1 MTVHRRWGLCVAL
14 LFVCQVLAASPAGA
28 TTPGDSI
35 HGSTLRLVNGHKVG
49 LGKVLSTSDGGQ
61 IFGWD
66 INENGTDGVL
76 ATSQNVS
83 QGYRVS
89 VQTFD
94 QTTAKIT
101 NTFAKDVGER
111 NSYGVDG
118 IFAGDIGL
126 VTHYVVPPGTI
137 YAKRRYAVMNPVTAE
152 GFTGAWIPPAKDLD
166 VIQNADNQ
174 TTSTSVVYGILL
186 HHASKPVLA
195 VADFAAGSSSLI
207 RLNPNRFRLGTTMV
221 AQNTATNQAVLAA
234 SGGAVGGPP
243 PINALVDLDTGTV
256 VKQWHGFN
264 NGPFG
269 AGFVNGLAVDSGTGI
284 ACTTTELNAQ
294 VEFYDLKSRSGTA
307 VQLPGT
313 GDADQLN
320 SGAAV
325 VNDPVHKLFLVT
337 DPEYAPTGGG
347 AIVVY
352 KENGDLVEAITGFHF
367 GGFAQGP
374 TRVAV
379 NPSRRMGWV
388 DGPGIDQLQQFFY

>member
-1 MTVHRRWGLCVAL
+1 MTVRRRWCLCVAGL
-14 LFVCQVLAASPAGA
+14 LVGQLVSVGSAWAGSSANRPHVPVAA
-28 TTPGDSI
+28 
-35 HGSTLRLVNGHKVG
+35 GHPVG

-76 ATSQNVS
+76 ATSTTVD
-83 QGYRVS
+83 QGYMVS
-89 VQTFD
+89 METFD

-101 NTFAKDVGER
+101 RTFKRYTGTR
-111 NSYGVDG
+111 HSYLVDG
-118 IFAGDIGL
+118 IFAGDVGL
-126 VTHYVVPPGTI
+126 VTHYVTPDGTI
-137 YAKRRYAVMNPVTAE
+137 YPKRRYELMKPVTAQR
-152 GFTGAWIPPAKDLD
+152 FTGSWTPPIRNFD
-166 VIQNADNQ
+166 VVQNAENQ
-174 TTSTSVVYGILL
+174 STSTSVVYGIELK
-186 HHASKPVLA
+186 HQSDPVLVVSDLA
-195 VADFAAGSSSLI
+195 ADTSTLI
-207 RLNPNRFRLGTTMV
+207 PLDPNTYGIGHAQV
-221 AQNTATNQAVLAA
+221 AQDTATNRAVLAA

-243 PINALVDLDTGTV
+243 PINALVNLSTGHVTE
-256 VKQWHGFN
+256 WNGLN

-269 AGFVNGLAVDSGTGI
+269 SGYVNGLAVDSSTGI

-294 VEFYDLKSRSGTA
+294 VEFYDLAKKTGIA

-325 VNDPVHKLFLVT
+325 ASDPVHHLFLVS
-337 DPEYAPTGGG
+337 DPVYAPTGGG

-352 KENGDLVEAITGFHF
+352 DEQGGLVEAISGSHF

-379 NPSRRMGWV
+379 NPALRMGWV
-388 DGPGIDQLQQFFY
+388 DGPGINQLQQFFY